1 MSSSVKS
8 EGVWILPR
16 DDESSCTF
24 RGHDPSHGNVEA
36 IEVASGGLAIGALL
50 RTGRWFGALTSGS
63 RTMWLATRFTVFTT
77 RRLRRLSIHAREGG
91 FPADLVCEV
100 SSMIGQE
107 TGRQK

>member
-36 IEVASGGLAIGALL
+36 IEVASGGLAIGAPSCELVAGGGPYKWI
-50 RTGRWFGALTSGS
+50 TNYVAGDKVYCVHDEEVA
-63 RTMWLATRFTVFTT
+63 
-77 RRLRRLSIHAREGG
+77 EGP
-91 FPADLVCEV
+91 FRDLGK
-100 SSMIGQE
+100 S
-107 TGRQK
+107 